1 MPRKKNPISE
11 AEAREYLRLVE
22 RANKRITRAG
32 SGQRRA
38 LDYILKQIIGQ
49 KRFSRTIPTDRRVF
63 NSRMKKVQ
71 DFLKNK
77 ITLKTGWK
85 EAKQKALEAAGKVL
99 RGEAPIKKGKI
110 PARYLLTDEEIKKA
124 FEAYSD
130 ERFAEDLEKIE
141 DKAKREEMKYTI
153 LDTVQAQKNAGIKN
167 INYEEIAADVIAEK
181 ITASMAIKEKTKG
194 ARKKRRNR

>member
-32 SGQRRA
+32 KGQRRA
-38 LDYILKQIIGQ
+38 LDYIMKQTIGQ

-63 NSRMKKVQ
+63 NSRLKKVQ
-71 DFLKNK
+71 DFLENK
-77 ITLKTGWK
+77 ITIKAGWK
-85 EAKQKALEAAGKVL
+85 EAKENALQAAGEVL
-99 RGEAPIKKGKI
+99 RGERPSKKGKL
-110 PARYLLTDEEIKKA
+110 PTRYRLTDEELKKA

-141 DKAKREEMKYTI
+141 DKEKRETMKYTI

-167 INYEEIAADVIAEK
+167 INYMDIAADVIAEK
-181 ITASMAIKEKTKG
+181 ITASMAIKAKTKN
-194 ARKKRRNR
+194 ARKQRRNR

>member
-32 SGQRRA
+32 AGQRRA
-38 LDYILKQIIGQ
+38 LDYILKQTIGQ

-63 NSRMKKVQ
+63 NSRLKKVQ
-71 DFLKNK
+71 DFLENK
-77 ITLKTGWK
+77 ISLKAGWK
-85 EAKQKALEAAGKVL
+85 EAKQNALEAAGKVL
-99 RGEAPIKKGKI
+99 RGEIPGKKGKL
-110 PARYLLTDEEIKKA
+110 PTRYRLTDEELKKA

-141 DKAKREEMKYTI
+141 DKEKREAMKYTI

-167 INYEEIAADVIAEK
+167 INYEQIAADVIAEK